1 MKNPILRFLCGSV
14 RFSAKGQFPERF
26 INLAMRNNASLW
38 EINRSEDG
46 FSACV
51 IAGHYKRLRYV
62 ARKTHTKMRLVSKR
76 GLPFSLLPYRQRVG
90 FVLGFISFCLTLFTM
105 SNFIWIIE
113 YPAVDDDLSNK
124 IFSVSDSIG
133 LTTGRLRST
142 MDTEALS
149 TLLELNIG
157 ELSWAAVN
165 VYGSRVTVDV
175 RQYEMLPEKIGI
187 DEPCNLVASNGGVVV
202 EVVSYS
208 GSAEVQNGD
217 VVAPGDLLI
226 SGVVDDATGSVSI
239 VHAMG
244 NVTARTDYRFT
255 ETVSFEQ
262 TEPLTTGRCI
272 TVRRLTFFGLEIP
285 LYIGKTPKGD
295 FIKSSSEASL
305 KIGSL
310 EIPISY
316 IEEKWI
322 ETAEMTHYISERDA
336 ISRARE
342 QIEKR
347 ILELGKIEI
356 ISRSE
361 QIETDKS
368 SVTVTVDFSVY
379 QDIAVEESILLD

>member
-1 MKNPILRFLCGSV
+1 
-14 RFSAKGQFPERF
+14 
-26 INLAMRNNASLW
+26 
-38 EINRSEDG
+38 
-46 FSACV
+46 
-51 IAGHYKRLRYV
+51 
-62 ARKTHTKMRLVSKR
+62 
-76 GLPFSLLPYRQRVG
+76 
-90 FVLGFISFCLTLFTM
+90 M

>member
-1 MKNPILRFLCGSV
+1 MKSHILRFLCGSV

-26 INLAMRNNASLW
+26 INLAMRNSASLW
-38 EINRSEDG
+38 DIKRDEDG
-46 FSACV
+46 FTACV
-51 IAGHYKRLRYV
+51 IAGHYKGLRSV
-62 ARKTHTKMRLVSKR
+62 ARKTHTEMRLISKH
-76 GLPFSLLPYRQRVG
+76 GLPFALLPYRHRVG
-90 FVLGFISFCLTLFTM
+90 FVLGFIFFCLTLFTM

-113 YPAVDDDLSNK
+113 YPDVEDDLSDK
-124 IFSVSDSIG
+124 IISVSDSIG
-133 LTTGRLRST
+133 LTPGRLRST
-142 MDTEALS
+142 VDHEALS
-149 TLLELNIG
+149 TLLELNIN

-175 RQYEMLPEKIGI
+175 RRYEQLPERINI
-187 DEPCNLVASNGGVVV
+187 DKPCNIVASTGGVIVD
-202 EVVSYS
+202 VVSYG
-208 GSAEVQNGD
+208 GSTEVRKGD

-226 SGVVDDATGSVSI
+226 SGVVDDASGSVSI

-244 NVTARTDYRFT
+244 TVTARTDYRFA
-255 ETVSFEQ
+255 ETVTFEQ

-285 LYIGKTPKGD
+285 LYIGKAPKGD
-295 FIKSSSEASL
+295 FIKNSSEASL

-316 IEEKWI
+316 IKETWI

-336 ISRARE
+336 VSRARE

-347 ILELGKIEI
+347 ILELGEIEI

-361 QIETDKS
+361 QIETDKNG
-368 SVTVTVDFSVY
+368 VTVTVDFSVY
-379 QDIAVEESILLD
+379 QDIAVEESILID